1 MYLALLRKELAR
13 LLDRVWQSTL
23 RAGILTIFVAVLV
36 ILGLAAGWHEHRK
49 GHFARL
55 KAEIRGIP
63 TQPVEPAG
71 VRPGGQ
77 DAIVLQRSPLPGS
90 PGPEFVSATL
100 LPGRGM
106 NVLQIKAYLP
116 DRGEVDLLASPPL
129 DEAAKVLNE
138 PDKPGAGLTMGAA
151 IEVPWAGQILGT
163 GIASGNGE
171 NVTAMWRGHHL
182 NLPNDSTGDGAS
194 GAASAGGLLMPLA
207 SSEVRSAVMPDGGA
221 ATATF
226 HAGSFGGHWISN
238 TDVVT
243 MVQLGGRSIEI
254 NVTAHNVG
262 TEAEPVGIGW
272 HPRFAIVSG
281 NRQKATLKLP
291 NSVRAEDASEPDRL
305 PSGKLQPVEGTS
317 YDFTKPAPL
326 GTLSLDDW
334 FVHLKPALLDNGP
347 IIELRDPG
355 SGFGLRITA
364 ITSSIK
370 AIHVYAPADAAFV
383 AIDPA
388 MNYDD
393 PFGRQWP
400 RDEDTGMVVL
410 EPGQSVQWK
419 IRLEIFALAPA
430 GSQPF

>member
-1 MYLALLRKELAR
+1 MYLALLLKELAR
-13 LLDRVWQSTL
+13 LRERAWQGTVRS
-23 RAGILTIFVAVLV
+23 GILTIFVAIFV
-36 ILGLAAGWHEHRK
+36 IVGLAVGWHEHRK

-63 TQPVEPAG
+63 AHPEEPTG

-116 DRGEVDLLASPPL
+116 DRGEVDLLASPSL
-129 DEAAKVLNE
+129 DEAAKLLDD
-138 PDKPGAGLTMGAA
+138 PKQPGAGLAVGAA
-151 IEVPWAGQILGT
+151 IEAPWTGRIPGVPSD
-163 GIASGNGE
+163 SGDS
-171 NVTAMWRGHHL
+171 VTTMWRGHHL
-182 NLPNDSTGDGAS
+182 DLPNDWNGAI
-194 GAASAGGLLMPLA
+194 GAASAGGLLMPMA
-207 SSEVRSAVMPDGGA
+207 SSEVRTAVMPDGGA
-221 ATATF
+221 ATAMF
-226 HAGSFGGHWISN
+226 HAGAFGGRWISN
-238 TDVVT
+238 TDIVT

-254 NVTAHNVG
+254 NVTARNVG

-281 NRQKATLKLP
+281 DRQKATLRLP
-291 NSVRAEDASEPDRL
+291 ESVRAEDHSPRTGL
-305 PSGKLQPVEGTS
+305 PSGKLLPVEGTA

-326 GTLSLDDW
+326 GTLSLNDW

-347 IIELRDPG
+347 MIELRDPE
-355 SGFGLRITA
+355 SGFGLRVLA
-364 ITSSIK
+364 VSSSIK
-370 AIHVYAPADAAFV
+370 AIHVYAPADAGFV

-393 PFGRQWP
+393 PFGREWP

-419 IRLEIFALAPA
+419 IRLEIFPLTPS
-430 GSQPF
+430 GVQ